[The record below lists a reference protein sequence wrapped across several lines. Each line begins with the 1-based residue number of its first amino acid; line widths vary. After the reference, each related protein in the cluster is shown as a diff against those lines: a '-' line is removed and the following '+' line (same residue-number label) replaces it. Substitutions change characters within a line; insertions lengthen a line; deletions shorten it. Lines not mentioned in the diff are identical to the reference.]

1 MYSTEWTEIQK
12 RKKENILLQQI
23 TYWKNIEC
31 YEKYN
36 WKIKKSTNL
45 LHKLIIN
52 KVDIYNKPEIANSF
66 NDFFTS
72 IG

>member
-12 RKKENILLQQI
+12 RKKENILLQHI

-45 LHKLIIN
+45 PCKLIIN
-52 KVDIYNKPEIANSF
+52 KVDVYNKPEIANAF
-66 NDFFTS
+66 NDFFS